1 MAAVAWPWPLCSP
14 SEAGLASVPLDNLRV
29 VLNRRVADS
38 RDAGSLCAILR
49 SNCLP
54 FIHRAGHA
62 ELPQKETL
70 QPDIAL
76 DTIFRLYSMTKPLIA
91 AVFLTLVDEGLVSLD
106 DPLSKYL
113 PCFATPVV
121 QRHPPPPCC
130 SRHQAARLRKAVDD
144 ACAAPVLIEDVDPL
158 QLPYLVAIAGP
169 RCVAVSSENLSGAH
183 CRVKLVPGAACVPA
197 ACDAAV
203 RPITLRM
210 LLTHTSGIGY
220 GPGIEYQSPS
230 TEVHRRYDD
239 LCRATERGDV
249 ANLADWVVRLAE
261 IPLLHQPGERFLY
274 SYSLDVLGRVVEVV
288 ADGKLQEIAETRI
301 FKPLGMVDTSFDV
314 APEALHRLAALYK
327 HRRTGKDNL
336 DKRHG
341 ARAGVPTLDLV
352 DPRGKVSGWAAGS
365 ASHVVSA
372 GGGVELVRGGAVGT
386 LVDYLKF
393 CAMLLAGG
401 VAVGGRRI
409 LSQSLIE
416 VALQDH
422 LAKAEHRQRTS
433 MMLFWLRLL
442 PRILGIALQARLQAP
457 PATQK
462 GGFIAKLAAEKG
474 SQCGVGDEAA
484 EVCRPLLVLTRVSE
498 QLVHH
503 FDVQGLAQTT
513 WAMTV
518 ADSAN
523 DSSPA
528 TCGQTCE
535 GVSLSTAAHLICCRR
550 ACIGLARRRLFC
562 TGSNATRVGT
572 SLPDVTQ

>member
-422 LAKAEHRQRTS
+422 LAKVTS
-433 MMLFWLRLL
+433 GRCLESKPGVGFGLL
-442 PRILGIALQARLQAP
+442 GAVNLTKKPVGQVSW
-457 PATQK
+457 
-462 GGFIAKLAAEKG
+462 GGFAATRFAINTHTGCAYVFLGSSFCSGAPSKDIDDAILAALASEDTGNSLTSKAPGTTGYPEGRLHSQIG
-474 SQCGVGDEAA
+474 SREGKPVRRWGRGGRSVSSTSSTDAGVGAA
-484 EVCRPLLVLTRVSE
+484 CPPLRCAGSRSN
-498 QLVHH
+498 
-503 FDVQGLAQTT
+503 DVG
-513 WAMTV
+513 
-518 ADSAN
+518 N
-523 DSSPA
+523 DS
-528 TCGQTCE
+528 
-535 GVSLSTAAHLICCRR
+535 R
-550 ACIGLARRRLFC
+550 
-562 TGSNATRVGT
+562 
-572 SLPDVTQ
+572 